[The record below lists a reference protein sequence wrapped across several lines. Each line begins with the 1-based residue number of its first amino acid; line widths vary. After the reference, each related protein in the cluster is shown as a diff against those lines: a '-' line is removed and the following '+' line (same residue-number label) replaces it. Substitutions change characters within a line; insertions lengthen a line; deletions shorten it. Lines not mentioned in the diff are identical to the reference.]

1 MAETG
6 LQTHQVAQPGTFWL
20 PERSPVRWQARAFGD
35 LVIVAF
41 LIAQVLDGAFTYVG
55 LQVFG
60 HSIEA
65 NPLIAW
71 LIGLLGPAGALAS
84 AKSVAIVAGGFLHLL
99 HVHLAVAV
107 LTGLYLL
114 LAVGPWT
121 HLLFFF

>member
-1 MAETG
+1 MGKTG
-6 LQTHQVAQPGTFWL
+6 LDAAQVAHQGVFVL
-20 PERSPVRWQARAFGD
+20 PRGRNVAWQTRAFGD

-41 LIAQVLDGAFTYVG
+41 LCAQILDGAFTYIG

-60 HSIEA
+60 SGIEA

-99 HVHLAVAV
+99 HVHLPVAA